1 MMFFMILVIVVIV
14 VIVIIVIFEDC
25 SVRNVVVLE
34 VRFLEAI
41 SKVYSPEVAL
51 NCSIKTPTVV
61 YILCLATERP

>member
-14 VIVIIVIFEDC
+14 VIVIFEDC

-41 SKVYSPEVAL
+41 SEVYSPEVAL
-51 NCSIKTPTVV
+51 NRSIKTPTVV

>member
-1 MMFFMILVIVVIV
+1 MMFFMILVIVV
-14 VIVIIVIFEDC
+14 IVIFEDC

-34 VRFLEAI
+34 VRFLETI
-41 SKVYSPEVAL
+41 SEVYSPEVAL

>member
-14 VIVIIVIFEDC
+14 VIVIFEDC

-41 SKVYSPEVAL
+41 SEVYSPEVAL
-51 NCSIKTPTVV
+51 NCSIKTPTVI

>member
-1 MMFFMILVIVVIV
+1 MMFFMILVIVV
-14 VIVIIVIFEDC
+14 IVIFEDC

-41 SKVYSPEVAL
+41 SEVYSPKVAL